1 MKLRVYALLVIA
13 ALPLMAF
20 DCFTDPFTLSLNLK
34 PFNGTYPLTQGPN
47 PNYGGFFQVD
57 PDTLYDTGSYTLVGA
72 SVYDLRIG
80 TAAPAGVDLGTASG
94 QVSVNGT
101 LLLTYSGP
109 WTAFYTPQ
117 SLITSPYIRKN
128 QPGIDVLINA
138 VTTGQLITFVVQGSI
153 TNVPVPA
160 GCTLTASAYVQ
171 AYGQKK

>member
-1 MKLRVYALLVIA
+1 MKLRICALLVIA

-34 PFNGTYPLTQGPN
+34 PFNGTYPLTPGNN
-47 PNYGGFFQVD
+47 PNYSGFFSVN
-57 PDTLYDTGSYTLVGA
+57 PDTMYDTGSYTLVGA
-72 SVYDLRIG
+72 AVYDIRIG
-80 TAAPAGVDLGTASG
+80 TGGPSGADLGTASG
-94 QVSVNGT
+94 TVTVNGT

-117 SLITSPYIRKN
+117 SLITSQYIRKN

-138 VTTGQLITFVVQGSI
+138 VETGQLITFVIQGSI
-153 TNVPVPA
+153 TKVPVPA